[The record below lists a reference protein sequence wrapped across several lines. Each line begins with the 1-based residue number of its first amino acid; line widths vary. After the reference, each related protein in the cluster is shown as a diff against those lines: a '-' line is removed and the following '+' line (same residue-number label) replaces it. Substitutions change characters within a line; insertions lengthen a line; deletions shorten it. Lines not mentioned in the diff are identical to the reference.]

1 MYLLRPAVGDVRSIA
16 IIVPVSQ
23 KTHVQTSQN
32 FLCMLPQPPRYV
44 LSVLDVMF
52 SNNGQNTD
60 AGLESDLIGPLHLE
74 LNVVTAKCRQYL
86 FF

>member
-1 MYLLRPAVGDVRSIA
+1 
-16 IIVPVSQ
+16 
-23 KTHVQTSQN
+23 
-32 FLCMLPQPPRYV
+32 
-44 LSVLDVMF
+44 MF